1 MELRDAIFKG
11 SRTVW
16 RAIAKPSFSRYEGD
30 IDRQRANDMIYDL
43 LSAGEPCMISRY
55 GSGEI
60 GIVSNYLM
68 IHSQEPMWRKYR
80 QFVTGNLGMPW
91 WDKKWF
97 ISMRRNAGIFP
108 ETFDILERFSERYLA
123 DTPEIDLL
131 GSFNYNERFMPL
143 RPDVKRVHL
152 ECLYPFFVERPW
164 TRVLRGK
171 KVLVVHPFVD
181 TISSQAAR
189 RDRIFDHPD
198 VWPEYELQFVR
209 AVQSNA
215 GGEVPFADWFE
226 ALRHMED
233 EIAGKDFDVC
243 ILGCGA
249 YGLPLAATVKR
260 MGKQAVHMGGG
271 SQLLF
276 GIKGGRWDNDRY
288 HWRSFPTLNTSYCSL
303 YNDYWTRASA
313 SETPKAAQS
322 VENACY
328 W

>member
-1 MELRDAIFKG
+1 MRDVIFKG
-11 SRTVW
+11 SRTAW
-16 RAIAKPSFSRYEGD
+16 RAIAKPNFPRYEGD

-43 LSAGEPCMISRY
+43 LSAGNPCMISRY

-68 IHSQEPMWRKYR
+68 IHSRESMWRKYR
-80 QFVTGNLGMPW
+80 QYVTGNLGMPW
-91 WDKKWF
+91 WDKKFF
-97 ISMRRNAGIFP
+97 IAMRRNAGIFP
-108 ETFDILERFSERYLA
+108 ESFDILERFSERYLA
-123 DTPEIDLL
+123 DSPEIDLL

-143 RPDVKRVHL
+143 RNDVKRVHL

-171 KVLVVHPFVD
+171 KVLIVHPFVE
-181 TISSQAAR
+181 TIERQRQVREKVFENA
-189 RDRIFDHPD
+189 D
-198 VWPEYELQFVR
+198 VWPEYEIKYVR

-226 ALRHMED
+226 ALKYMED
-233 EIAGKDFDVC
+233 EIAKVDFDVC

-260 MGKQAVHMGGG
+260 MGKQAIHMGGG

-276 GIKGGRWDNDRY
+276 GIKGRRWDNDRY
-288 HWRSFPTLNTSYCSL
+288 HWRDFPTLNTSYSSL